1 MDGIALNLTMVFLF
15 FRISFLHEFIAS
27 KLHVDLHILMLLG
40 GLSLLTAFLGG
51 RLTVALKN
59 RSAIYWF
66 LYALCLCV
74 ATLGSTWRGGSLPI
88 LMDFLR
94 TTLPLLLLIPAV
106 VVTTADLL
114 KVMKAMG
121 WAGIATV
128 ALGFSTKEL
137 HGGRLVLKDAPSI
150 GNSND
155 YAAYLIFVF
164 PFIAY
169 LVFAHGRQILQKI
182 MGLVVLP
189 AGLFQLLSTGSRGGL
204 VGITAM
210 LLGVVVIGKPKV
222 KAAILIG
229 VPLFGLIALPL
240 VPSRPMERLQSLF
253 QDSHKDTEAAESS
266 EARTMLLKESI
277 RLTFAHPLFGV
288 GPGEFLDSE
297 NKEAQAQGRK
307 GMWHETHNTYTQVSS
322 ECGIPAFI
330 FFIAAI
336 GTTFALLW
344 KLKKNADPALSGVAR
359 VVLVSMF
366 GFAVSA
372 FFLSH
377 AYDFPLLVSCSL
389 AITLSRLAP
398 RAEGVTA

>member
-27 KLHVDLHILMLLG
+27 KLHFDLHILMLLG

-59 RSAIYWF
+59 RSAVYWF

-74 ATLGSTWRGGSLPI
+74 ATVGSTWRGGSLPI
-88 LMDFLR
+88 LVDFLR

-106 VVTTADLL
+106 VVTPDDLL

-121 WAGIATV
+121 WAGIATI

-137 HGGRLVLKDAPSI
+137 QGGRLVLKDAPSI

-164 PFIAY
+164 PFVAY
-169 LVFAHGRQILQKI
+169 LVFAHGRPILQKI

-210 LLGVVVIGKPKV
+210 LLGVMVIGKPKV

-240 VPSRPMERLQSLF
+240 VPSKSIERLQSLF

-277 RLTFAHPLFGV
+277 RMTFSNPLFGV

-297 NKEAQAQGRK
+297 NKAAQAQGRR

-344 KLKKNADPALSGVAR
+344 KLKKNADPELSGVAR

-389 AITLSRLAP
+389 AITISRLAP
-398 RAEGVTA
+398 RADGLSG